1 MSTFDR
7 LLNVCNAVFEGDID
21 PATITP
27 QSSLKEEVGVN
38 SIGLLYMAIALE
50 EEFGVKFKNEDLQN
64 IVTVQDVIDLIKAK

>member
-64 IVTVQDVIDLIKAK
+64 IVTVQDVIDLIEAK